1 MKHDDQLKVLNSRLN
16 EVTQQFEQQ
25 MRARGFD
32 PEQAENVALPAPLAR
47 LYIERQWILEELAQL
62 TREGDDDGDS
72 KNSRSV

>member
-1 MKHDDQLKVLNSRLN
+1 MKHDERLGILNSRLN

-47 LYIERQWILEELAQL
+47 LYVERQSLLDELAQI
-62 TREGDDDGDS
+62 TREGDDERD
-72 KNSRSV
+72 